1 MEVLSQFS
9 AKAAMDGDG
18 VNIRRVADFVTT
30 KFDPFLMIDEIKSDD
45 EQDFI
50 GGFPAHPHR
59 GMETFTYIRKG
70 GFEHRDQMG
79 NVKAIRAGDVQWMS
93 TGFGV
98 VHSEMPLADAVDGLH
113 GFQIWVN
120 MPAKDKLRPATYQDT
135 AGSASV
141 EATNDT
147 GATLKALAGDW
158 GFKDQPIISAAI
170 QGLAGEAAIA
180 DLSLAPNAE
189 ATLDLSQHE
198 FVALYLYQGGLY
210 KSDSSKGEDSHWSSA
225 SNQHHQGEFLV
236 LDSQSVLKLK
246 ANERGAGM
254 LLFAGKPIREKIV
267 QMGPFVMNT
276 QAEIQQAIR
285 DYQEGR
291 FGQIA

>member
-1 MEVLSQFS
+1 MKVLSQFS

-120 MPAKDKLRPATYQDT
+120 MPAKDKLRPAKYQDT

-158 GFKDQPIISAAI
+158 GFKDQPLISATI

-198 FVALYLYQGGLY
+198 FVALYLYQGDLY
-210 KSDSSKGEDSHWSSA
+210 KSDLNIGKDSWSVSEDKSYHE
-225 SNQHHQGEFLV
+225 GEFLV

-246 ANERGAGM
+246 ADDRGAGM

>member
-1 MEVLSQFS
+1 MKVLSQFS

-120 MPAKDKLRPATYQDT
+120 MPAKDKLRPAKYQDT

-225 SNQHHQGEFLV
+225 SNQHHHGEFLV
-236 LDSQSVLKLK
+236 LDSQSALKLK
-246 ANERGAGM
+246 VDERGAGM

>member
-1 MEVLSQFS
+1 MKVLSQFS

-158 GFKDQPIISAAI
+158 GFKDQPLISAAI

-189 ATLDLSQHE
+189 AKLDLSQHE
-198 FVALYLYQGGLY
+198 FVALYLYQGDLY

-246 ANERGAGM
+246 ADERGAGM

-285 DYQEGR
+285 DYQAGR
-291 FGQIA
+291 FGHIA

>member
-1 MEVLSQFS
+1 MHVLSQFS
-9 AKAAMDGDG
+9 ARAAMDGDG
-18 VNIRRVADFVTT
+18 VNIRRVADFVETR
-30 KFDPFLMIDEIKSDD
+30 FDPFLMMDEIKSDD

-70 GFEHRDQMG
+70 GFEHRDQLG

-93 TGFGV
+93 TGYGV

-120 MPAKDKLRPATYQDT
+120 MPAKDKLRPARYQDT
-135 AGSASV
+135 AGTGSIETRNS
-141 EATNDT
+141 T

-158 GFKDQPIISAAI
+158 GFFEQAKVSATI
-170 QGLAGEAAIA
+170 QGLAGNAAIS
-180 DLSLAPNAE
+180 DIMLEPNGSAK
-189 ATLDLSQHE
+189 LDLSAHE
-198 FVALYLYQGGLY
+198 FVALYLYQGSLS
-210 KSDSSKGEDSHWSSA
+210 KSDERQWHYNEGEY
-225 SNQHHQGEFLV
+225 LV
-236 LDSQSVLKLK
+236 LDSLQLLTLK
-246 ANERGAGM
+246 AGDKGAGM
-254 LLFAGKPIREKIV
+254 LVFAGTPIREKIV

-291 FGQIA
+291 FGHIAE

>member
-1 MEVLSQFS
+1 MKVLSQFS

-135 AGSASV
+135 AGSTSV
-141 EATNDT
+141 EATNNT
-147 GATLKALAGDW
+147 GASLKALAGDW
-158 GFKDQPIISAAI
+158 GFKDQPLISATI

-198 FVALYLYQGGLY
+198 FVALYLYQGGLHNRDLDEGADR
-210 KSDSSKGEDSHWSSA
+210 SFDEGD
-225 SNQHHQGEFLV
+225 FLV
-236 LDSQSVLKLK
+236 LDSQSEIKFK
-246 ANERGAGM
+246 ADERGAGM

-291 FGQIA
+291 FGHIA

>member
-1 MEVLSQFS
+1 MKVLSQFS
-9 AKAAMDGDG
+9 AQAAMDGDG

-98 VHSEMPLADAVDGLH
+98 VHSEMPLADAVNGLH

-120 MPAKDKLRPATYQDT
+120 MPAKDKLRPAKYQDT

-141 EATNDT
+141 EATNNT
-147 GATLKALAGDW
+147 GASLKALAGDW
-158 GFKDQPIISAAI
+158 GFKDQPLISAAI

-189 ATLDLSQHE
+189 ATLDLSKHE
-198 FVALYLYQGGLY
+198 FVALYLYQGDLY
-210 KSDSSKGEDSHWSSA
+210 KSDSSKGENSHWSSA

-236 LDSQSVLKLK
+236 LDSQTVLQLK
-246 ANERGAGM
+246 ADERGAGM

>member
-1 MEVLSQFS
+1 MKVVKQLSAQ
-9 AKAAMDGDG
+9 AAMDGDG
-18 VNIRRVADFVTT
+18 VNIRRVADFSSLH
-30 KFDPFLMIDEIKSDD
+30 FDPFLMMDEIKSDD

-93 TGFGV
+93 TGYGV
-98 VHSEMPLADAVDGLH
+98 VHSEMPLADAIDGLH
-113 GFQIWVN
+113 GFQIWIN
-120 MPAKDKLRPATYQDT
+120 MPAKDKLRPARYQDT
-135 AGSASV
+135 TDTDAV
-141 EATNDT
+141 ETQNVM
-147 GATLKALAGDW
+147 GAKLKALAGHW
-158 GFKDQPIISAAI
+158 GFKGQLPVSGSLQD
-170 QGLAGEAAIA
+170 LAGSAAIA
-180 DLSLAPNAE
+180 DMTLAANGVAE
-189 ATLDLSQHE
+189 MDLSQHE
-198 FVALYLYQGGLY
+198 FAALYLYQGAL
-210 KSDSSKGEDSHWSSA
+210 SKGDDSQWHYHA
-225 SNQHHQGEFLV
+225 GEFLV
-236 LDSQSVLKLK
+236 LDSQSPLTLK
-246 ANERGAGM
+246 ADDRGAGL
-254 LLFAGKPIREKIV
+254 LLFVGKPIGEKIV

>member
-1 MEVLSQFS
+1 MKVLSQFS

-141 EATNDT
+141 EVTNDT
-147 GATLKALAGDW
+147 GASLKALAGDW
-158 GFKDQPIISAAI
+158 GFKDQPLISSTI

-198 FVALYLYQGGLY
+198 FVALYLYQGGLHNR
-210 KSDSSKGEDSHWSSA
+210 DLGEGADRSFDES
-225 SNQHHQGEFLV
+225 EFLV
-236 LDSQSVLKLK
+236 LDSQSVIKFK
-246 ANERGAGM
+246 ADERGAGM
-254 LLFAGKPIREKIV
+254 LVFAGKPIREKIV

-291 FGQIA
+291 FGHIA

>member
-1 MEVLSQFS
+1 MKVLSQFS
-9 AKAAMDGDG
+9 AQAAMDGDG

-98 VHSEMPLADAVDGLH
+98 VHSEMPLADAVNGLH

-120 MPAKDKLRPATYQDT
+120 MPAKDKLRPAKYQDT
-135 AGSASV
+135 AGSTSV
-141 EATNDT
+141 EATNNT
-147 GATLKALAGDW
+147 GASLKALAGDW
-158 GFKDQPIISAAI
+158 GFKDQPLISAAI

-225 SNQHHQGEFLV
+225 SNQHHQGEFLA
-236 LDSQSVLKLK
+236 LDSQTVLQLK
-246 ANERGAGM
+246 TDERGAGM

>member
-1 MEVLSQFS
+1 MKVLSQFS
-9 AKAAMDGDG
+9 AQAAMDGDG

-45 EQDFI
+45 EQDVI

-120 MPAKDKLRPATYQDT
+120 MPAKDKLRPAKYQDT
-135 AGSASV
+135 AGNASV
-141 EATNDT
+141 EVTNNT
-147 GATLKALAGDW
+147 GATLKALAGNW
-158 GFKDQPIISAAI
+158 GFKDQPLISATI

-189 ATLDLSQHE
+189 ATLDLSKHE
-198 FVALYLYQGGLY
+198 FVALYLYQGDLY
-210 KSDSSKGEDSHWSSA
+210 KSDSSKGENSHWLSA
-225 SNQHHQGEFLV
+225 SNQHHQGEFLA
-236 LDSQSVLKLK
+236 LDSQTVLQLK
-246 ANERGAGM
+246 ADERGAGM

>member
-1 MEVLSQFS
+1 MKVLSQFS

-141 EATNDT
+141 EVTNDT
-147 GATLKALAGDW
+147 GASLKALAGDW
-158 GFKDQPIISAAI
+158 GFKDQPLISATI

-189 ATLDLSQHE
+189 AVLDLSQHE
-198 FVALYLYQGGLY
+198 FVALYLYQGGLHNRDLDEGADR
-210 KSDSSKGEDSHWSSA
+210 SFDEGD
-225 SNQHHQGEFLV
+225 FLV
-236 LDSQSVLKLK
+236 LDSQSEIKFK
-246 ANERGAGM
+246 ADERGAGM

-291 FGQIA
+291 FGHIA

>member
-1 MEVLSQFS
+1 MKVLSQFS

-120 MPAKDKLRPATYQDT
+120 MPAKDKLRPAKYQDT

-225 SNQHHQGEFLV
+225 SNQHHHGEFLV

-246 ANERGAGM
+246 VDERGAGM
-254 LLFAGKPIREKIV
+254 LLFAGKPILEKIV

-285 DYQEGR
+285 DYQAGR

>member
-1 MEVLSQFS
+1 MKVLSQFS

-79 NVKAIRAGDVQWMS
+79 NVKSIRAGDVQWMS

-120 MPAKDKLRPATYQDT
+120 MPAKDKLRPAKYQDT

-141 EATNDT
+141 EVANDT
-147 GATLKALAGDW
+147 GASLKALAGDW
-158 GFKDQPIISAAI
+158 GFKDQPLISAAI

-180 DLSLAPNAE
+180 DLSLSPNAE

-198 FVALYLYQGGLY
+198 FVALYLYQGDLY
-210 KSDSSKGEDSHWSSA
+210 KSDSSKGEDSQWSSA

-246 ANERGAGM
+246 ADERGAGM

-285 DYQEGR
+285 DYQDGR

>member
-1 MEVLSQFS
+1 MKVLHQFS

-30 KFDPFLMIDEIKSDD
+30 KFDPFLMMDEIKSDD

-93 TGFGV
+93 TGYGV
-98 VHSEMPLADAVDGLH
+98 VHSEMPLADALDGLH

-120 MPAKDKLRPATYQDT
+120 MPAKDKLRPAKYQDT
-135 AGSASV
+135 AASASV

-158 GFKDQPIISAAI
+158 AFIGQSTISATI

-180 DLSLAPNAE
+180 DLMINANGE
-189 ATLDLSQHE
+189 ALLDLSKHE
-198 FVALYLYQGGLY
+198 FAALYIYQGGL
-210 KSDSSKGEDSHWSSA
+210 SKGEGSQWSSA
-225 SNQHHQGEFLV
+225 VNQYEQGEFLV
-236 LDSQSVLKLK
+236 LDSQTPLQLK
-246 ANERGAGM
+246 ADERGAGM
-254 LLFAGKPIREKIV
+254 LLFVGKPIREKIV

>member
-1 MEVLSQFS
+1 MKVLSQFS

-50 GGFPAHPHR
+50 GGYPAHPHR

-120 MPAKDKLRPATYQDT
+120 MPAKDKLRPAKYQDT
-135 AGSASV
+135 AGSANV

-225 SNQHHQGEFLV
+225 SNQHHHGEFLV

-246 ANERGAGM
+246 VDERGAGM

>member
-1 MEVLSQFS
+1 MKVLSQFS

-158 GFKDQPIISAAI
+158 GFKDQPLISATI
-170 QGLAGEAAIA
+170 QGVAGEAAIA
-180 DLSLAPNAE
+180 DLSIAPNAE

-236 LDSQSVLKLK
+236 IDSQSVLKLK
-246 ANERGAGM
+246 ADERGAGM

-291 FGQIA
+291 FGHIA

>member
-1 MEVLSQFS
+1 MKVLSQFS
-9 AKAAMDGDG
+9 AQASMDGDG

-120 MPAKDKLRPATYQDT
+120 MPAKDKLRPAKYQDT

-158 GFKDQPIISAAI
+158 GFKDQPLISATI

-189 ATLDLSQHE
+189 TTLDLSQHE
-198 FVALYLYQGGLY
+198 FVALYLYQGDLY
-210 KSDSSKGEDSHWSSA
+210 KSDSSKGEDSHRSSA
-225 SNQHHQGEFLV
+225 SNQHHEGEFLV

-246 ANERGAGM
+246 ADDRGAGM

-285 DYQEGR
+285 DYQAGR

>member
-1 MEVLSQFS
+1 
-9 AKAAMDGDG
+9 
-18 VNIRRVADFVTT
+18 
-30 KFDPFLMIDEIKSDD
+30 
-45 EQDFI
+45 
-50 GGFPAHPHR
+50 
-59 GMETFTYIRKG
+59 
-70 GFEHRDQMG
+70 MG

-120 MPAKDKLRPATYQDT
+120 MPAKDKLRPAKYQDT

-158 GFKDQPIISAAI
+158 GFKDQPLISAAI

-180 DLSLAPNAE
+180 DLSLSPNAE

-246 ANERGAGM
+246 ADERGAGM

>member
-1 MEVLSQFS
+1 MKVLSQFS

-135 AGSASV
+135 AGSTSV
-141 EATNDT
+141 EATNNT
-147 GATLKALAGDW
+147 GASLKALAGDW
-158 GFKDQPIISAAI
+158 GFKDQPLISATI

-198 FVALYLYQGGLY
+198 FVALYLYQGGLHNRDLDEGADR
-210 KSDSSKGEDSHWSSA
+210 SFDEGD
-225 SNQHHQGEFLV
+225 FLV
-236 LDSQSVLKLK
+236 LDSQSEIKFK
-246 ANERGAGM
+246 ADERGAGM

-276 QAEIQQAIR
+276 QAEIQQALR

-291 FGQIA
+291 FGHIA

>member
-1 MEVLSQFS
+1 
-9 AKAAMDGDG
+9 
-18 VNIRRVADFVTT
+18 
-30 KFDPFLMIDEIKSDD
+30 
-45 EQDFI
+45 
-50 GGFPAHPHR
+50 
-59 GMETFTYIRKG
+59 
-70 GFEHRDQMG
+70 MG

-120 MPAKDKLRPATYQDT
+120 MPAKDKLRPAKYQDT

-141 EATNDT
+141 EVANDT
-147 GATLKALAGDW
+147 GASLKALAGDW
-158 GFKDQPIISAAI
+158 GFKDQPLISAAI

-180 DLSLAPNAE
+180 DLSLSPNAE

-198 FVALYLYQGGLY
+198 FVALYLYQGDLY
-210 KSDSSKGEDSHWSSA
+210 KSDSSKGEDSQWSSA

-246 ANERGAGM
+246 ADERGAGM

-285 DYQEGR
+285 DYQDGR

>member
-1 MEVLSQFS
+1 MKVLSQFS

-120 MPAKDKLRPATYQDT
+120 MPAKDKLRPAKYQDT

-225 SNQHHQGEFLV
+225 SNQHHHGEFLV

-246 ANERGAGM
+246 VDERGAGM

-285 DYQEGR
+285 DYQAGR